1 MTRLRFS
8 EAVGWHPLGPVVVV
22 AALVVAL
29 SLVVRI
35 DDAGPSLR
43 VWRDRAYQVAARP
56 LPQGIAVVA
65 VALLWWRQV
74 AHLPSWEAAHG
85 L

>member
-1 MTRLRFS
+1 MTRLQFS

-22 AALVVAL
+22 AALVVAFG
-29 SLVVRI
+29 LVVRI
-35 DDAGPSLR
+35 DVVGPRLR
-43 VWRDRAYQVAARP
+43 VWRDGVYRVAARP
-56 LPQGIAVVA
+56 LPRGIAVVA
-65 VALLWWRQV
+65 VALLRWRQV